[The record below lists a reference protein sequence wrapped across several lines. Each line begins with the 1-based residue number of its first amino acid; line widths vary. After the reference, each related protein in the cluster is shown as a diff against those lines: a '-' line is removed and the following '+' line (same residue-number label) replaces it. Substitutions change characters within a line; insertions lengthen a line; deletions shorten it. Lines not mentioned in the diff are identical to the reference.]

1 MYYRS
6 HGNWWLLHHY
16 LISVALVLRLF
27 CVTQKRS
34 SVVAMDTGVVT
45 SPISY
50 FLTEKECK
58 VKLEHYATW
67 CINSE

>member
-34 SVVAMDTGVVT
+34 SVVAMDTGGCDVT
-45 SPISY
+45 DKLFSHRERM
-50 FLTEKECK
+50 LGK
-58 VKLEHYATW
+58 VRTLRHMVYKQ
-67 CINSE
+67 